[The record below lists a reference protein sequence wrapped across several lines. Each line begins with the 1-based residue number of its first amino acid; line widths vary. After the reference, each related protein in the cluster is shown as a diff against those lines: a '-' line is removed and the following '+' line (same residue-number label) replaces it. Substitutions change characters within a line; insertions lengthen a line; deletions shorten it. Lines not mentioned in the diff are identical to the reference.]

1 MSGGEPRNSQLRQG
15 QANGGVFRL
24 PDSIFRVQPSP
35 REELFWSGPA
45 HKSFA
50 IGEVAANARA
60 HCFPLLQFGSYSAVS
75 VGAHFGASA
84 YINTRWRMYAVKEM
98 EVEGYLPPLPVRC
111 NFTLWLMWM
120 SLDWTRDKRWN
131 LGFLKTELVGVDKLT
146 LSLIS

>member
-1 MSGGEPRNSQLRQG
+1 MVSSPLRPRESFLPPSHPFKKIFG
-15 QANGGVFRL
+15 CVFRL

-98 EVEGYLPPLPVRC
+98 EVEGYLTPLPVRC

-131 LGFLKTELVGVDKLT
+131 LGFEDGTCWC
-146 LSLIS
+146 